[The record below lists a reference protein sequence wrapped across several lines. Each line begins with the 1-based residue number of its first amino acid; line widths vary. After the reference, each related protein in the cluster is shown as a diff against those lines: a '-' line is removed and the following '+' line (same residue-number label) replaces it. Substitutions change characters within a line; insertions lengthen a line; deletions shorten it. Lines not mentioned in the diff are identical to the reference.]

1 MLIIANQT
9 RFTARSLPVVTLALV
24 AINLLVYLLFQSG
37 DRVAYERAAEHYF
50 SSSLPQVELPRYAA
64 YLERGNDPRAVQALR
79 VARSGASDDD
89 AYTVLLAMQR
99 DRGFM
104 KELNAGAIVRRDVPG
119 YAQWREQRD
128 RFQALMSPIF
138 TERFSLQPGSTDV
151 LRLVTY
157 PFLHGDG
164 VRLLGN
170 LVILLLAGPFVEAA
184 LGRLRFLFA
193 YLASGAIAGA
203 AHLLIGG
210 DALIGSSGAIS
221 GTMGMVAVLYAMRK
235 VPVFYWL
242 FFYSSAARL
251 PALLLFPA
259 WIVIEALQ
267 WVLSPG
273 SRVAFDT
280 YVAGFI
286 SGAAIAWLLKPA
298 DPRKVGEIDEE
309 QRAAAPAERQSTLLQ
324 EARQAAARLDTR
336 RAARAYA
343 ELLQED
349 PNNTQHATAY
359 FNMALQGRDKDTL
372 LDAALRVLW
381 IRTRHARTE
390 LRPVYSQMSQAHV
403 LKVLPV
409 DEQLRLARRLVATRE
424 DAAALRV
431 LDGLLGDVTSKNL
444 YSRQLADCLLG
455 LFTTYSRHGLR
466 AQAEHI
472 KQRLSQHFPSP
483 GTLGGLLPSR
493 EPPLTVR
500 GATTRGSRSTRADP
514 GTVPAGE
521 LELDLDTR
529 LHTRWG
535 PE

>member
-1 MLIIANQT
+1 MLILPYQT

-24 AINLLVYLLFQSG
+24 VINLLVYLLLQSG
-37 DRVAYERAAEHYF
+37 DRAAYARAAEQYF
-50 SSSLPQVELPRYAA
+50 NSSLPQVELPHYAA
-64 YLERGNDPRAVQALR
+64 YLERNNDPRAVQVLR
-79 VARSGASDDD
+79 VARSGASDED
-89 AYTVLLAMQR
+89 AQSVLLALQH

-104 KELNAGAIVRRDVPG
+104 KELKAGAIVRRDDPG
-119 YAQWREQRD
+119 YAQWQEQRD
-128 RFQALMSPIF
+128 RFQALMSQVF
-138 TERFSLQPGSTDV
+138 TERFSLQPGSADL
-151 LRLVTY
+151 LRLLTY
-157 PFLHGDG
+157 PFLHGDV
-164 VRLLGN
+164 VRLLGS
-170 LVILLLAGPFVEAA
+170 LVILLLVGPFAEAA
-184 LGRLRFLFA
+184 LGRGRFLLA

-203 AHLLIGG
+203 VHLLTAD
-210 DALIGSSGAIS
+210 DALIGASGAIS
-221 GTMGMVAVLYAMRK
+221 GTMGMIAVLYGGRT
-235 VPVFYWL
+235 VPALYWTL
-242 FFYSSAARL
+242 VRFNTARV
-251 PALLLFPA
+251 PALLLLPV
-259 WIVIEALQ
+259 WLVIEGLL

-273 SRVAFDT
+273 RPIAYDAYIT
-280 YVAGFI
+280 GFI
-286 SGAAIAWLLKPA
+286 SGATIAWLLKPA
-298 DPRKVGEIDEE
+298 NPRNVDRLRDD
-309 QRAAAPAERQSTLLQ
+309 QHAPAPAERHSTLLQ

-336 RAARAYA
+336 RAAHAYA

-349 PNNTQHATAY
+349 PTNTQHATAY

-390 LRPVYSQMSQAHV
+390 LRPVYSQMSQSHV

-424 DAAALRV
+424 DSSALRV
-431 LDGLLGDVTSKNL
+431 LDELLGDETTKNL

-466 AQAEHI
+466 AQADQI